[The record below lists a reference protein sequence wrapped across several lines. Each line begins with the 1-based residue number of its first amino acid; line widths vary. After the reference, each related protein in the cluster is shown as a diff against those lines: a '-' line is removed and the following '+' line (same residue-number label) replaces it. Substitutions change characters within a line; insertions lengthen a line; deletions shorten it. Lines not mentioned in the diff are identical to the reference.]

1 MSCEKNYYYETLIAK
16 LSVPLMCLQPSE
28 VCGCTVT
35 SNHSAV
41 VGWLMLSCLRR
52 GTGRD
57 QGPRRW
63 IKRRLC
69 LMLYCHDQ
77 SDSCIKMD
85 SSESHCNVLLIVM
98 DNVTWQFSQTTTF
111 EERERGAEAELNQSP
126 SAYQP
131 NALLQGQTGS
141 LTL

>member
-1 MSCEKNYYYETLIAK
+1 
-16 LSVPLMCLQPSE
+16 
-28 VCGCTVT
+28 
-35 SNHSAV
+35 
-41 VGWLMLSCLRR
+41 
-52 GTGRD
+52 
-57 QGPRRW
+57 
-63 IKRRLC
+63 
-69 LMLYCHDQ
+69 MLYCHDQ

-98 DNVTWQFSQTTTF
+98 DKVTWQFSQTTTF

-131 NALLQGQTGS
+131 NALLQGPTGS